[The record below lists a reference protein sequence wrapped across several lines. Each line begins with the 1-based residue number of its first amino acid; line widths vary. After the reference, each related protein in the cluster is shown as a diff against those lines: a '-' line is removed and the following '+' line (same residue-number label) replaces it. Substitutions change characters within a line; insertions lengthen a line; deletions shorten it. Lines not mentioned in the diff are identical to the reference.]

1 LLPFVFFYDE
11 AIQRPVQTLNVQM
24 VRCLLWVTMLVQ
36 IFRILLTP
44 LTYVLQAISTTK
56 PVVNVAVLLRSLP
69 VLKTQQSLKRFWI
82 I

>member
-1 LLPFVFFYDE
+1 
-11 AIQRPVQTLNVQM
+11 
-24 VRCLLWVTMLVQ
+24 MLVK

-56 PVVNVAVLLRSLP
+56 PVVNVAVLLKSLP